1 MESVMDSVMQ
11 TVMEPVGGPAADG
24 AAIPLDA
31 VTPLEMERSV
41 FDSAEICILSSA
53 FAKAWTFVEFDP
65 TLSVLA
71 ASERQSELARCLMA
85 ILKFGETD
93 PTSLANSGI
102 KLLRRSQRS
111 RGRLERQFHI

>member
-1 MESVMDSVMQ
+1 MDSVMQ

>member
-1 MESVMDSVMQ
+1 MEP
-11 TVMEPVGGPAADG
+11 VMEPVMAPSLEPDTTPGLDSVV
-24 AAIPLDA
+24 IPFEV